1 MADMHH
7 TIMLVD
13 LSESPSDDFVRAFRN
28 SDCRVLACQHRLA
41 DIDKQLKKDTAID
54 LVAVYAKNPS
64 LELFAVMAKVIR
76 EYALP
81 LILFVE
87 SSTKQLT
94 TEAANIGIAAYIV
107 DGFVPA
113 RVKYIIDLA
122 MARWQ
127 DVQSTRKELEKTRS
141 SLAER
146 KIIEKAKGIL
156 MKRRTIDEQSA
167 YQLMRKMAMDK
178 NQKLAAVAENIIHA
192 DTLFN

>member
-1 MADMHH
+1 MAGMYQ
-7 TIMLVD
+7 TVLLVD
-13 LSESPSDDFVRAFRN
+13 LSESPSEDFVKAFRN
-28 SDCRVLACQHRLA
+28 SDCRVLGCQRRLI
-41 DIDKQLKKDTAID
+41 DIERQLKKESVVD
-54 LVAVYAKNPS
+54 LVAIYAKNPS
-64 LELFAVMAKVIR
+64 LELFAAVAKIIK
-76 EYALP
+76 EHALP

-94 TEAANIGIAAYIV
+94 IEAANIGIAAYIV
-107 DGFVPA
+107 DGFVPS

-122 MARWQ
+122 LARWQ
-127 DVQSTRKELEKTRS
+127 DVQNTRSELEKTRS
-141 SLAER
+141 TLAER

-167 YQLMRKMAMDK
+167 YQMMRKMAMDK

>member
-1 MADMHH
+1 MYQ
-7 TIMLVD
+7 TVLLVD
-13 LSESPSDDFVRAFRN
+13 LNESPSEDFVRAFRN
-28 SDCRVLACQHRLA
+28 SDCRVLGCQRRFI
-41 DIDKQLKKDTAID
+41 DIERQLKKESIVD
-54 LVAVYAKNPS
+54 LVAIYAKNPS
-64 LELFAVMAKVIR
+64 LELFAVVAKIIK
-76 EYALP
+76 EHALP

-94 TEAANIGIAAYIV
+94 VEAANIGIAAYIV
-107 DGFVPA
+107 DGFVPG

-156 MKRRTIDEQSA
+156 MKRRTIDEQAA
-167 YQLMRKMAMDK
+167 YQMMRKMAMDK
-178 NQKLAAVAENIIHA
+178 NQKLAAVAESIIHA